1 MKIKTH
7 TTRYIL
13 FSLVILL
20 AGCGSCAKS
29 QDNSAFVPKDSS
41 PSTSQTE
48 FKGKWAESQVSEGL
62 VFKSFRGYD
71 EISGAEQIVSVL
83 DVDLNSDRYEV
94 KFDYHDRAT
103 TSATMA
109 KLGAVGV
116 VNGAYE
122 TESCYIKVDGI
133 VKFAIP
139 NLYIM
144 NTRVPQWKS
153 EAAVYTDG
161 KQDVKIDF
169 TAKDCNR
176 DIEKTRAVYNKRE
189 EANILSS
196 APMLIDNYETVG
208 ANFVPDGY
216 SQSQLEALNYE
227 DPIRH
232 QGVRHPRTAVALTKD
247 KHFLMIVV
255 DGRRP
260 GIAEGMNARELT
272 FFLKENFNPQYALN
286 MDGGGSSTLC
296 VSGQGDPDTHVV
308 NYPTDGGGFDHTG
321 ERMLVTHIYVMDTKK

>member
-1 MKIKTH
+1 M
-7 TTRYIL
+7 
-13 FSLVILL
+13 
-20 AGCGSCAKS
+20 
-29 QDNSAFVPKDSS
+29 
-41 PSTSQTE
+41 
-48 FKGKWAESQVSEGL
+48 
-62 VFKSFRGYD
+62 
-71 EISGAEQIVSVL
+71 
-83 DVDLNSDRYEV
+83 
-94 KFDYHDRAT
+94 
-103 TSATMA
+103 
-109 KLGAVGV
+109 
-116 VNGAYE
+116 
-122 TESCYIKVDGI
+122 
-133 VKFAIP
+133 
-139 NLYIM
+139 
-144 NTRVPQWKS
+144 
-153 EAAVYTDG
+153 
-161 KQDVKIDF
+161 KIDF

-216 SQSQLEALNYE
+216 SQSQLEALKYE

-296 VSGQGDPDTHVV
+296 VAGQGDPDTHVV
-308 NYPTDGGGFDHTG
+308 NYPTDRGGFDHTG
-321 ERMLVTHIYVMDTKK
+321 ERVLSSHIYVMDTKK